1 MSNKR
6 NFVRAMK
13 DEKLIDIE
21 KIISSKNPKALKRM
35 PRFLI
40 KYLKRILNQDEIN
53 AFIHANKD
61 KKNGDWCQAVVEYMG
76 ITVEVKNLENIP
88 KKGKVV
94 LAMNHPLGGMDAM
107 ILVSALRGHREDLKF
122 IANDLL
128 LGLESMQEMLVGVNK
143 HGKNKGSTRG
153 KISELFQSEGAV
165 CIFPAGLVSRKEKGE
180 IRDLTWK
187 KTFVSYS
194 KEFNRTIV
202 PIYIEG
208 GLSNFF
214 YRLAKF
220 RKFIGIKANIEMLYL
235 SNELFKQRN
244 KHIKFVVGKPV
255 ERSFLMD
262 NKNDHEL
269 AKQIKE
275 QLYELQNEF

>member
-1 MSNKR
+1 
-6 NFVRAMK
+6 MK

-21 KIISSKNPKALKRM
+21 KIISSKNPKVLKRT

-53 AFIHANKD
+53 AFILTNKD

-76 ITVEVKNLENIP
+76 ITIEVKNIDNIP
-88 KKGKVV
+88 KNGKVV

-107 ILVSALRGHREDLKF
+107 ILVSALRGHRKDLKF

-128 LGLESMQEMLVGVNK
+128 LGLKSMQGMLVGINK
-143 HGKNKGSTRG
+143 HGKNKGSTRSR
-153 KISELFQSEGAV
+153 ILELFQSEDAV
-165 CIFPAGLVSRKEKGE
+165 CIFPAGLVSRKEKGQ

-194 KEFNRTIV
+194 KEFDRTIV

-220 RKFIGIKANIEMLYL
+220 RKFLGIKANVEMLYL

-244 KHIKFVVGKPV
+244 KHIKLIVGKPI
-255 ERSFLMD
+255 EKSFLMGND
-262 NKNDHEL
+262 NDYEL
-269 AKQIKE
+269 AESIKE
-275 QLYELQNEF
+275 QLYELQNEL